1 MAKTSWTGISVLDKY
16 YNASVSNT
24 NLTVNASPTLIQSI
38 SVLNAT
44 SAEAYLQ
51 LFDLATGGVTV
62 GTTAPSMVFGVGA
75 EGNPHFLFPKPI
87 YFKTGLVIASATAR
101 AGASDAV
108 QEISITYAS
117 GVA

>member
-1 MAKTSWTGISVLDKY
+1 MAKTSWTGISVLDSY
-16 YNASVSNT
+16 YNGSVSAT
-24 NLTVNASPTLIQSI
+24 KIVVTAAPTLIQSI

-51 LFDLATGGVTV
+51 IFDLATGGVTV

-87 YFKTGLVIASATAR
+87 YFKTGLVVASTTAR
-101 AGASDAV
+101 AGDSAAV
-108 QEISITYAS
+108 QEVNITYAT

>member
-1 MAKTSWTGISVLDKY
+1 MAKTAWTGISVLDSY

-24 NLTVNASPTLIQSI
+24 NLTVNAAPTLIQSI

-51 LFDLATGGVTV
+51 LFDLAIGDVTV
-62 GTTAPSMVFGVGA
+62 GTTVTNLVFGVEAG
-75 EGNPHFLFPKPI
+75 GNPHYVFPKPL
-87 YFKTGLVIASATAR
+87 YFKTGLVVASTTAR
-101 AGASDAV
+101 VGDSAAI
-108 QEISITYAS
+108 QEVSITYAA

>member
-1 MAKTSWTGISVLDKY
+1 MAKTSWTGISVLDSY

-24 NLTVNASPTLIQSI
+24 NLTVNDSPTLIQSI

-51 LFDLATGGVTV
+51 LFDLAIGDVTV
-62 GTTAPSMVFGVGA
+62 GTTAPSLVFGVGA

-101 AGASDAV
+101 AGASNAV

>member
-1 MAKTSWTGISVLDKY
+1 MAKTSWTGISVLDSY
-16 YNASVSNT
+16 YNGSVNGT
-24 NLTVNASPTLIQSI
+24 KVVVTAAPTLIQSI

-51 LFDLATGGVTV
+51 IFDKVTGDVTV
-62 GTTAPSMVFGVGA
+62 GTTAPTLVFGVGA

-101 AGASDAV
+101 VGDTNAV
-108 QEISITYAS
+108 QEVSITYAS

>member
-1 MAKTSWTGISVLDKY
+1 MAKTAWTGISVLDSY

-24 NLTVNASPTLIQSI
+24 NLTVNASPTLIQTI

-51 LFDLATGGVTV
+51 LFDLAIGDVTV
-62 GTTAPSMVFGVGA
+62 GTTEPSLVFGVGA

-101 AGASDAV
+101 AGDSNAV

>member
-1 MAKTSWTGISVLDKY
+1 MAKTSWTGISVLDSY
-16 YNASVSNT
+16 YNGS
-24 NLTVNASPTLIQSI
+24 VNATKVVVTAAPTLIQSI

-51 LFDLATGGVTV
+51 LFDKVTGGVTV
-62 GTTAPSMVFGVGA
+62 GTTAPTLVFGVGA

-101 AGASDAV
+101 VGDTNAV
-108 QEISITYAS
+108 QEVSITYAS

>member
-1 MAKTSWTGISVLDKY
+1 MAKTAWTGISVLDSY
-16 YNASVSNT
+16 YNGS
-24 NLTVNASPTLIQSI
+24 VNATKVVVTAAPTLIQSI

-51 LFDLATGGVTV
+51 IFDSLTAGVTV
-62 GTTAPSMVFGVGA
+62 GSTAPSLVFGVGA

-101 AGASDAV
+101 AGASNAV

>member
-1 MAKTSWTGISVLDKY
+1 MAKTSWTGISILPDY
-16 YNASVSNT
+16 YNG
-24 NLTVNASPTLIQSI
+24 TVGATKIVVTAAPTLIQSI

-51 LFDLATGGVTV
+51 LFDLATGAVTV
-62 GTTAPSMVFGVGA
+62 GSTAPSLVFGVGA

-87 YFKTGLVIASATAR
+87 YFKTGLVIASATVR

-108 QEISITYAS
+108 QEISITYAA

>member
-1 MAKTSWTGISVLDKY
+1 MAKTSWTGISILPDY
-16 YNASVSNT
+16 YNG
-24 NLTVNASPTLIQSI
+24 TVNATKVVVTAAPTLIQSI

-44 SAEAYLQ
+44 AAEAYLQ
-51 LFDLATGGVTV
+51 IYDKATGGVTV

-87 YFKTGLVIASATAR
+87 YFPTGLVIASTTAR
-101 AGASDAV
+101 AGDSGAV
-108 QEISITYAS
+108 QEVNITYAT

>member
-1 MAKTSWTGISVLDKY
+1 MAKTSWTGISVLDSY

-51 LFDLATGGVTV
+51 LFDLAIGDVTV
-62 GTTAPSMVFGVGA
+62 GTTVPNLVFGVEAG
-75 EGNPHFLFPKPI
+75 GNPHYLFPKPI
-87 YFKTGLVIASATAR
+87 YFKTGLVVASTTAR
-101 AGASDAV
+101 VGDSAAI
-108 QEISITYAS
+108 QEVSITYAA

>member
-1 MAKTSWTGISVLDKY
+1 MAKTSWTGISVLDSY
-16 YNASVSNT
+16 YNGSVNGT
-24 NLTVNASPTLIQSI
+24 KVVVTAAPTLIQSI

-51 LFDLATGGVTV
+51 LFDSLTGGVTV
-62 GTTAPSMVFGVGA
+62 GSTAPSMVFGVGA
-75 EGNPHFLFPKPI
+75 EGNPHFVFPKPI

-101 AGASDAV
+101 GGASNAV
-108 QEISITYAS
+108 QEVNITYAS

>member
-1 MAKTSWTGISVLDKY
+1 MAKTSWTGISVLDSY
-16 YNASVSNT
+16 YNGSVSST
-24 NLTVNASPTLIQSI
+24 NLTVNASPTLIQTI

-51 LFDLATGGVTV
+51 IYDKATGGVTV

-87 YFKTGLVIASATAR
+87 YFPTGLVIASTTAR
-101 AGASDAV
+101 AGDSGAV
-108 QEISITYAS
+108 QEVNITYAT

>member
-1 MAKTSWTGISVLDKY
+1 MAKTSWTGISVLDSY
-16 YNASVSNT
+16 YNGS
-24 NLTVNASPTLIQSI
+24 VNATKVVVTAAPTLIQSI

-51 LFDLATGGVTV
+51 LFDKATGDVTV
-62 GTTAPSMVFGVGA
+62 GSTAPSLVFGVGA

-101 AGASDAV
+101 AGASNAI
-108 QEISITYAS
+108 QEISITYAT

>member
-1 MAKTSWTGISVLDKY
+1 
-16 YNASVSNT
+16 
-24 NLTVNASPTLIQSI
+24 
-38 SVLNAT
+38 VLNAT

-51 LFDLATGGVTV
+51 IFDKVTGDVTV
-62 GTTAPSMVFGVGA
+62 GTTAPTLVFGVGA

-101 AGASDAV
+101 VGDTNAV
-108 QEISITYAS
+108 QEVSITYAS